1 LEKELSKKL
10 EELEGEISSYQD
22 EIEIELEN
30 SRPKAKGVYANYTKD
45 YCMEDNILSI
55 FGEEEGEDEELE
67 AAANHL
73 NKDFYSELVEKD
85 KLQEKEAAVAP
96 PALESLLGPLPTAA
110 SLGITESIKECILT
124 KGRDHNESTGD
135 GELDLSGI
143 DDSEIDMYILNET
156 EAKIKAELWMKENA
170 DYLKEQKEKEAR
182 IAKEKELG
190 IYKEH
195 KPKKSAKKR
204 ELIQAST
211 AGEAIEK
218 MLEQKK
224 ISSKI
229 NYNVLRDLNSKGGS
243 PPKKEDDGA
252 DDRGSTKKLS
262 RRKSLAARNAANSIN
277 TVGKR

>member
-1 LEKELSKKL
+1 MHS
-10 EELEGEISSYQD
+10 
-22 EIEIELEN
+22 
-30 SRPKAKGVYANYTKD
+30 
-45 YCMEDNILSI
+45 
-55 FGEEEGEDEELE
+55 
-67 AAANHL
+67 
-73 NKDFYSELVEKD
+73 
-85 KLQEKEAAVAP
+85 
-96 PALESLLGPLPTAA
+96 AL
-110 SLGITESIKECILT
+110 
-124 KGRDHNESTGD
+124 RDESTGD

-243 PPKKEDDGA
+243 TPKKEDDGA

-262 RRKSLAARNAANSIN
+262 RRKSLAARNAANPVN
-277 TVGKR
+277 TVGKSLISSAGSFRTD